1 MAVPSEQVRPE
12 VPLLP
17 GGQRVLGHALEFR
30 RDPLRLL
37 QRGRE
42 LGDVIRIRFGPFPVY
57 VLNSPGA
64 IRQALVGQARK
75 LEKGINFGRAKT
87 LIGNGLV
94 MSGGDYHHRQRRLMQ
109 PAFHRSEIARY
120 LNTMREVAV
129 PRIDAWPDG
138 GTLAFDR
145 ELRSLTLTVLTRT
158 LLSSDHGRR
167 ADRRDR
173 APAPRAAGRAD
184 PDGIIANVPALAWVP
199 TRSNRRF
206 GAANR
211 RLDEMLTEI
220 IAGYRAADED
230 RGDLMSILIRARD
243 DETGTG
249 MTSKQLRDE
258 ATTLVIAGSETTGNT
273 IAWACYLL
281 TQHPEIQ
288 QRLQQEAD
296 QVLAG
301 ADASYDDL
309 DRLPFT
315 RAVITETLRLYSPVW
330 ILPRQATTEV
340 ELGGYLLPAKS
351 RILFSPYALNRDARV
366 HRDPDRFDPG
376 RWASNDYTRSDL
388 RTSFFPFGQGIRNCI
403 GEGFAWTESILLLS
417 AIAARWQLRLADGA
431 TVHPEIS
438 STLVPSELPII
449 VTRRV

>member
-1 MAVPSEQVRPE
+1 
-12 VPLLP
+12 
-17 GGQRVLGHALEFR
+17 
-30 RDPLRLL
+30 
-37 QRGRE
+37 
-42 LGDVIRIRFGPFPVY
+42 
-57 VLNSPGA
+57 
-64 IRQALVGQARK
+64 
-75 LEKGINFGRAKT
+75 
-87 LIGNGLV
+87 
-94 MSGGDYHHRQRRLMQ
+94 
-109 PAFHRSEIARY
+109 
-120 LNTMREVAV
+120 
-129 PRIDAWPDG
+129 
-138 GTLAFDR
+138 
-145 ELRSLTLTVLTRT
+145 
-158 LLSSDHGRR
+158 
-167 ADRRDR
+167 
-173 APAPRAAGRAD
+173 
-184 PDGIIANVPALAWVP
+184 
-199 TRSNRRF
+199 
-206 GAANR
+206 
-211 RLDEMLTEI
+211 MLTEI